1 MQSGFLL
8 DVIIR
13 QSSSI
18 FQLLSRE
25 DETLLLRWDSL
36 FVLNLSLHILNGV
49 IRLNIEGNRLSGQGF
64 DENLH
69 RTTSQSKHQMQSG
82 LFLDIVIRQSPSILQ
97 LLSSED
103 QSLLLRR

>member
-25 DETLLLRWDSL
+25 DETLLLRWDTL
-36 FVLNLSLHILNGV
+36 FILNLGLDILNGV
-49 IRLNIEGNRLSGQGF
+49 IRLNIESNRLSGQGF

-69 RTTSQSKHQMQSG
+69 RTTSQSKHQMQRR
-82 LFLDIVIRQSPSILQ
+82 LFLNVVIRQSPAILQ

-103 QSLLLRR
+103 QPLLLR